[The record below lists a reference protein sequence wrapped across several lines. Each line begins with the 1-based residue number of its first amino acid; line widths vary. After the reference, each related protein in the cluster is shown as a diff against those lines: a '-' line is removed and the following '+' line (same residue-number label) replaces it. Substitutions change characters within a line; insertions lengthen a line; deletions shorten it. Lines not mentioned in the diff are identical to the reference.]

1 VVLCTPMG
9 AAVMLFFF
17 GVLNFHKPGFTINA
31 KPTSMQ
37 PQVYERGVLPTSHN
51 NFFSR
56 TRSRSRESTAHIRG
70 HILVSIPRGTR
81 SGEAVAKIE
90 AR

>member
-1 VVLCTPMG
+1 
-9 AAVMLFFF
+9 
-17 GVLNFHKPGFTINA
+17 
-31 KPTSMQ
+31 MQ
-37 PQVYERGVLPTSHN
+37 PQVYERDVLPASHN
-51 NFFSR
+51 NFVSR
-56 TRSRSRESTAHIRG
+56 TRSRSRESTAHIRC